1 VGTHESAC
9 DIRYAKN
16 AAASRQGNLQRDH
29 AQRGDSMAWEKK
41 PVTLPA
47 GLEEELTD
55 DELEAEAGPMII
67 YPVPSGDFVAVSTTN
82 AYVEKRATCGASR
95 HRRRHRGTRHAGR
108 TNDSKKKDHVGRTYL
123 TARLLGSRRLTV
135 SCIQAWR
142 SHRRSSSRAHSVC
155 CARYFCKIVFA
166 ACAILAKSEKER
178 NVQNRTKNS
187 KPLAC

>member
-1 VGTHESAC
+1 MGPHESAC

-82 AYVEKRATCGASR
+82 ALMSKKELLAAL
-95 HRRRHRGTRHAGR
+95 HDIAHRGTRHAGR

-123 TARLLGSRRLTV
+123 TGRLLGSRRLTV